1 VKGAVVD
8 VGKVGEAAVLE
19 LGAKG
24 LLESLTFMKAIWES
38 LRIGAS
44 LRMND
49 VVGNDSVIVGA
60 PTVHG
65 GRLSRIGVGIRRYAK
80 VAFGLVSGLDC
91 E

>member
-1 VKGAVVD
+1 LQSWRGRCSGAWCKRPSRKPDVHEGDLGVVKDRRVV
-8 VGKVGEAAVLE
+8 E
-19 LGAKG
+19 
-24 LLESLTFMKAIWES
+24 
-38 LRIGAS
+38 
-44 LRMND
+44 ND